1 MVETALLFETPVE
14 IYERVFREL
23 KPRTPIPDIVVRFC
37 RFANANSF
45 IRLENNRLEVKISD
59 MLEGAPAPIQE
70 SLAYILI
77 AKLYRK
83 PISSTYNQR
92 YRRWLNR
99 ADVRKQI
106 HLVRSV
112 RGRKFL
118 SGPAGEHYNLEEM
131 FEDLNIRFFGGLMAR
146 PQLGWS
152 KRPSKSLLGHYD
164 PSHHA
169 IIISRILDRDVVPR
183 LAVEYVMYHE
193 MLHLRHPVDHRGARR
208 CVHTPEFRAD
218 EKQFPQLAEAKKI
231 LRHLS

>member
-1 MVETALLFETPVE
+1 MVETALLFETPAE
-14 IYERVFREL
+14 IYERVFRDL
-23 KPRTPIPDIVVRFC
+23 KPRTEVPEIAVRFC

-70 SLAYILI
+70 ALAYILL

-83 PISSTYNQR
+83 PILSAYSLR

-99 ADVRKQI
+99 ADVRRQI
-106 HLVRSV
+106 HVVRSV
-112 RGRKFL
+112 RGRKFV

-131 FEDLNIRFFGGLMAR
+131 FEDLNVRFFGGLMAR

-152 KRPSKSLLGHYD
+152 KRPSKTLLGHYD

-169 IIISRILDRDVVPR
+169 IIISRILDRAEVPR

-193 MLHLRHPVDHRGARR
+193 MLHLRHPVDHRGTRR

-218 EKQFPQLAEAKKI
+218 EKQFPNLAEAKKM
-231 LRHLS
+231 LRRLP

>member
-1 MVETALLFETPVE
+1 MVETALLFETPAE
-14 IYERVFREL
+14 IYERVFRDL
-23 KPRTPIPDIVVRFC
+23 KPRTEVPEILVRFC

-70 SLAYILI
+70 ALAYILI

-83 PISSTYNQR
+83 PISNSYSLR

-112 RGRKFL
+112 RGRKFV
-118 SGPAGEHYNLEEM
+118 SGPAGEQYNLEEI
-131 FEDLNIRFFGGLMAR
+131 FEDLNVRFFGGLMAR

-152 KRPSKSLLGHYD
+152 KRPSKTLLGHYD

-169 IIISRILDRDVVPR
+169 IIISRILDRPTVPR
-183 LAVEYVMYHE
+183 IAVEYVMYHE

-208 CVHTPEFRAD
+208 CVHTPEFRAE
-218 EKQFPQLAEAKKI
+218 EKLFPNLAEAKKI
-231 LRHLS
+231 LRHLA

>member
-1 MVETALLFETPVE
+1 MVETALLFETPAE
-14 IYERVFREL
+14 IYERVFRDL
-23 KPRTPIPDIVVRFC
+23 KPRTEVPEIMVRFC

-70 SLAYILI
+70 ALAYILI

-83 PISSTYNQR
+83 PISSTYNLR

-106 HLVRSV
+106 HVVRSV
-112 RGRKFL
+112 RGRKFV
-118 SGPAGEHYNLEEM
+118 SGPAGEHYNLEQM
-131 FEDLNIRFFGGLMAR
+131 FEDLNVRFFGGMMAR

-152 KRPSKSLLGHYD
+152 KRPSKTLLGHYD

-169 IIISRILDRDVVPR
+169 IIISRILDRGEVPR

-193 MLHLRHPVDHRGARR
+193 MLHLRHPVDHRGTRR
-208 CVHTPEFRAD
+208 CVHTPEFRAE
-218 EKQFPQLAEAKKI
+218 EKQFPNLAEAKKM
-231 LRHLS
+231 LRHLP

>member
-131 FEDLNIRFFGGLMAR
+131 FEDLNVRFFGGLMAR